1 MYFPKQIR
9 IFTEFYSYLTNHIIM
24 SLRKITIS
32 AIASIATTVFCFAQN
47 PVWLETDSAEA
58 INSRINRDFPY
69 TVSEIKQKIDFLDNK
84 TIDKYIKKGYIETKK
99 LGGKKMVHRKAASNV
114 KLLAPELSGF
124 NGRGADAGAEDMKL
138 VSDIVYNSNGDGS
151 LSQGQR
157 ITYKFTID
165 VPTVD
170 AIKGDTLKVWIPVP
184 VLSDRQKNVRIL
196 STYPNDYVLS
206 TLDRSVHNTAY
217 FVQPVGEKNTHFECV
232 VQYDVYAQ
240 YFSPHYILNNLKPY
254 DKNSE
259 LYKKYTAFEAPHI
272 VKLKEFAQNIVGNE
286 KNPYRCS
293 ELIFDYIS
301 KTYPWAGALEYS
313 TIPCIP
319 EYVIK
324 SGHGDCGQ
332 VALLYISLM
341 RSLGIPARWESGWM
355 LHPGQVNLHDWAEVY
370 FEGIG
375 WVPVDASFGRY
386 TSSEDNEVR
395 HFYSTGLDQWRL
407 AANKGVCG
415 KFFPAKKYVRSETVD
430 SQVGEV
436 ECSKGNLFYPGWN
449 QNFEILSIEPVSG
462 NQDVDPQTIV
472 DEVKETV
479 APDKRQVVFEITAE
493 KKGNDVIL
501 AGNTSEETAKD
512 AVIAAF
518 ARRGISVI
526 DSINCYPTNKWAL
539 VKLSVC
545 CLRTQPKLSAEMAT
559 QSIMGQPIRLLEKL
573 PNGWWRAQTPD
584 GYIGYLSSSSIEEKS
599 EERMDAWRKAERVIV
614 TSVNQTDI
622 YRTAKSKSPRDI
634 ISDAVLGDILVGRY
648 DPKSEMTL
656 VTLPDGRK
664 GYIATSDIMSFS
676 KWVKQPFDAQ
686 KILDT
691 AYSMEGTYYLWGG
704 TSIKACDCSGLA
716 KIGYFSNGIILMR
729 DASQQVHTGKNL
741 GTDWKTFQPGDL
753 LFFGNK
759 ETGKIT
765 HVAIHDKN
773 GDYVHSSGRVKR
785 NSLNPESPIYG
796 AHSFIT
802 AVRIKGCIPSQ
813 GITRV
818 EDHPWFFDK

>member
-1 MYFPKQIR
+1 M
-9 IFTEFYSYLTNHIIM
+9 L
-24 SLRKITIS
+24 LRKILFSSMAFMGFATIS
-32 AIASIATTVFCFAQN
+32 FAQN
-47 PVWLETDSAEA
+47 PEWLETDSTDA
-58 INSRINRDFPY
+58 ISSRINRDFPY
-69 TVSEIKQKIDFLDNK
+69 TVSEIKQKIDFLDSK
-84 TIDKYIKKGYIETKK
+84 TVDKYIKKGYIETKRIN
-99 LGGKKMVHRKAASNV
+99 GRKMVHRKAPSNV

-124 NGRGADAGAEDMKL
+124 KGRGADADANDLKL

-151 LSQGQR
+151 VSQGQR
-157 ITYKFTID
+157 VKYRFTID

-184 VLSDRQKNVRIL
+184 VLSDRQKNVRII

-240 YFSPHYILNNLKPY
+240 YFSPHYILGNLKPY

-259 LYKKYTAFEAPHI
+259 VYKKYTTFEAPHI
-272 VKLKEFAQNIVGNE
+272 VNLAAFARKIVGTE
-286 KNPYRCS
+286 TNPYKCS
-293 ELIFDYIS
+293 ELVYDYIS

-332 VALLYISLM
+332 VSLLYISLM

-355 LHPGQVNLHDWAEVY
+355 LHPGAQNLHDWAEVY
-370 FEGIG
+370 FEGVG
-375 WVPVDASFGRY
+375 WVPIDTSFGRF
-386 TSSEDNEVR
+386 TPSEDNEVR
-395 HFYSTGLDQWRL
+395 HFYSTGMDQWRL

-415 KFFPAKKYVRSETVD
+415 AFFPNKTYIRSETVD
-430 SQVGEV
+430 SQMGEV

-449 QNFEILSIEPVSG
+449 QSLEILSVEKISG
-462 NQDVDPQTIV
+462 NTEVDPQTVV
-472 DEVKETV
+472 DEVKNEV
-479 APDKRQVVFEITAE
+479 APDRRQVVFEIKATKQDNAVLLTG
-493 KKGNDVIL
+493 K
-501 AGNTSEETAKD
+501 TSEETAKE
-512 AVIAAF
+512 AVVAAF
-518 ARRGISVI
+518 ARRGMAVI
-526 DSINCYPTNKWAL
+526 DSIHCYPTDKWAL

-559 QSIMGQPIRLLEKL
+559 QSIMGHPIRLLE
-573 PNGWWRAQTPD
+573 NVGGGWWRAQTPD
-584 GYIGYLSSSSIEEKS
+584 GYIGYLSSASIEVKS
-599 EERMDAWRKAERVIV
+599 PERMEAWRNAERVIV
-614 TSVNQTDI
+614 TSVYQTDI
-622 YRTAKSKSPRDI
+622 YRTEKSKSPRDI

-648 DPKSEMTL
+648 DAKSEKTL

-664 GYIATSDIMSFS
+664 GYIATSAIAPFS
-676 KWVKQPFDAQ
+676 KWVKQSFDAQ

-716 KIGYFSNGIILMR
+716 KISYLSNGIILMR
-729 DASQQVHTGKNL
+729 DASQQVKTGKNI
-741 GTDWKTFQPGDL
+741 GTDWTTFQPGDL

-759 ETGKIT
+759 ETGRIT
-765 HVAIHDKN
+765 HVAIHDNN

-785 NSLNPESPIYG
+785 NSLNPESPLYG
-796 AHSFIT
+796 SHSFIT
-802 AVRIKGCIPSQ
+802 AVRIKGSIPSE

-818 EDHPWFFDK
+818 ENHPWFFDKK